1 MTKQSIVITSL
12 PRSPEDDQRARM
24 IKYTVMMSIRVV
36 CIGLCIVV
44 PGWWRLIFVVGA
56 VFLPYI
62 AVVVANS
69 IDSRVTDVERPD
81 YAPLMIEG
89 QTFDDT
95 KETGTPPEQ
104 DQGPPL

>member
-24 IKYTVMMSIRVV
+24 IKYTIMMSVRVV

-44 PGWWRLIFVVGA
+44 PGWWRLVFAVAA

-62 AVVVANS
+62 AVVLANTV
-69 IDSRVTDVERPD
+69 DTRVTDVERPEV
-81 YAPLMIEG
+81 APRMIEAVPYEPDDE
-89 QTFDDT
+89 QT
-95 KETGTPPEQ
+95 
-104 DQGPPL
+104 L